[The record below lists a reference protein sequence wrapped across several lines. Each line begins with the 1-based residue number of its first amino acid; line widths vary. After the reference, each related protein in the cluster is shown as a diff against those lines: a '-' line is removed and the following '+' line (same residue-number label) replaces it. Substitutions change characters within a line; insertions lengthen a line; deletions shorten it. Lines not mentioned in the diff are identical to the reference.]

1 MSLTFRLFFNFFKGN
16 STQSHTLEKVVWKLL
31 TTLSVGVFCFFF
43 FFLGGLVVDIFK
55 SVFHNW
61 GQSVTSLSVRTV
73 ERELFFDRI
82 LKRILVFLHSYI
94 YFGSVQ
100 KRSLYIFCVEYKKV
114 KKTTSRNFK
123 R

>member
-1 MSLTFRLFFNFFKGN
+1 M
-16 STQSHTLEKVVWKLL
+16 
-31 TTLSVGVFCFFF
+31 
-43 FFLGGLVVDIFK
+43 VDIFK

-73 ERELFFDRI
+73 ERELSFDRI

-100 KRSLYIFCVEYKKV
+100 KRSLYIFYVKYKKV
-114 KKTTSRNFK
+114 KKTLNVILNNKKPITMCGFSEVFWLLSKNIFF
-123 R
+123 